1 MRIAPFPLIW
11 YCMAS
16 RPETNT
22 ALLLAEM
29 QVSCALDG
37 LLESAMSPSRPP
49 QPLVDPS
56 LPSDCHT
63 DCWSLCEKSLGG
75 SGLATL
81 LELLYCASV
90 VGWINGP
97 TLSWI
102 ASRPASN
109 SDLSPLSCGA
119 NAYCS
124 PSVSTAPSSGVSA
137 VAARSARASAIPS
150 SFSPAAPARIW

>member
-1 MRIAPFPLIW
+1 MMVFTMLRSAPFNALMRIAPLGLTW
-11 YCMAS
+11 YCSAS

-29 QVSCALDG
+29 QVSWAFDG

-49 QPLVDPS
+49 QPLVEPS
-56 LPSDCHT
+56 LPSDCQT

-75 SGLATL
+75 NGLSARF
-81 LELLYCASV
+81 ELWYCTRV

-109 SDLSPLSCGA
+109 SDLRPVSCGA
-119 NAYCS
+119 SAYW
-124 PSVSTAPSSGVSA
+124 
-137 VAARSARASAIPS
+137 R
-150 SFSPAAPARIW
+150 